1 MIIFKE
7 LCLSQMKNRIKEHPE
22 YDSVLNNPLKIM
34 GEIAQPM
41 HNPIC
46 ATYPYLKLTESLA
59 IMMNTRKNEKEGFVD
74 YIDRFKQDNIIVKIL
89 TGEKFWVVLSKKRR
103 NLRDFMK

>member
-1 MIIFKE
+1 
-7 LCLSQMKNRIKEHPE
+7 MKNRIKEHPE

-59 IMMNTRKNEKEGFVD
+59 IMMNTRQQEK
-74 YIDRFKQDNIIVKIL
+74 
-89 TGEKFWVVLSKKRR
+89 
-103 NLRDFMK
+103 